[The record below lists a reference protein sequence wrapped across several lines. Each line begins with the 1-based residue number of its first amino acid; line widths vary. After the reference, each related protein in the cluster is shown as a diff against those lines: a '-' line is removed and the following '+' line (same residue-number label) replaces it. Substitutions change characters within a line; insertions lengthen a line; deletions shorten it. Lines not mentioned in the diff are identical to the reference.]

1 MKVFH
6 ADRLDID
13 VHFIVNVILLH
24 QIQAEH
30 IITDFIDLIVIRFTI
45 KAVDLMSIKRF
56 DKFNVV
62 VGQQFFNRFYIFFA
76 QVSNLFHEEIFADT
90 FRVPRLFDQF
100 IKYVVDNSVIQ
111 HLFPLPRFFV
121 DTPNP
126 CWSPCT

>member
-76 QVSNLFHEEIFADT
+76 QVSNLFHEEIFAD
-90 FRVPRLFDQF
+90 
-100 IKYVVDNSVIQ
+100 VVDNSVIQ